1 MVFFKDYTCPSSKL
15 EYLIV
20 GSEGST
26 METKFLVQESF
37 VGRYVDPWPQLRN
50 TLYMKSWTSEYDHK
64 SNKTSKVWYLEKPIP
79 HRMNV
84 AKTFSNLGHRMIQEE
99 LRWGDNIVVEG
110 EYLCIP
116 GYWEWTEDVLSK
128 NGQTLNSACIRDAV
142 FASLF
147 TYDRNSNIIQ
157 AFCEAW
163 CPQTNTLLT
172 SAGETSISLW
182 DLHILGGLPIN
193 GYPYEE
199 VIPNSTELTGFNDK
213 RERFLPQTCEYMFA
227 AFHHLKEENH
237 GNMGIS
243 FNEWIQFWCK
253 KDLKYELAPPRKEK
267 KSRRLSSTH
276 NPTGEIPTEINTWS
290 ITQEMVFSK
299 LGAKHQKYETYLVMC
314 LCTSV

>member
-1 MVFFKDYTCPSSKL
+1 MLYLLLFLPMIGTPILYKPFVRLGALKQIHYLHLLGKHPYLFGTC
-15 EYLIV
+15 I
-20 GSEGST
+20 
-26 METKFLVQESF
+26 FLV
-37 VGRYVDPWPQLRN
+37 
-50 TLYMKSWTSEYDHK
+50 
-64 SNKTSKVWYLEKPIP
+64 PI
-79 HRMNV
+79 
-84 AKTFSNLGHRMIQEE
+84 K
-99 LRWGDNIVVEG
+99 
-110 EYLCIP
+110 
-116 GYWEWTEDVLSK
+116 
-128 NGQTLNSACIRDAV
+128 
-142 FASLF
+142 
-147 TYDRNSNIIQ
+147 
-157 AFCEAW
+157 
-163 CPQTNTLLT
+163 
-172 SAGETSISLW
+172 
-182 DLHILGGLPIN
+182 

-213 RERFLPQTCEYMFA
+213 RERFLPRTCEYMFA